1 MKKTLL
7 MLVLVAF
14 PLSFALAQDQKS
26 DAKKPEKEKTVQEYI
41 KDLDSSNE
49 DAVVEAEKK
58 IGEKKEESATAKLL
72 ILCKGDKRD
81 RVRMYAAVALGIIAD
96 KKTAE
101 PLSGMVLNE
110 LNADVR
116 YAQVLAISRI
126 GADEAPKK
134 ITDNLAAAG
143 SKESDPFIK
152 DFLVKMEEKFKGK

>member
-1 MKKTLL
+1 MKKTLI
-7 MLVLVAF
+7 MMVLVAF
-14 PLSFALAQDQKS
+14 PLSLAFAQDQKS

-49 DAVVEAEKK
+49 DVVVEAEKK

-72 ILCKGDKRD
+72 VLCKGDKRD

-101 PLSGMVLNE
+101 PLSEMMLSE

-126 GADEAPKK
+126 GIDSKK
-134 ITDNLAAAG
+134 AADNLMAVKN
-143 SKESDPFIK
+143 KESDPFIK
-152 DFLVKMEEKFKGK
+152 DFVTKMEEKFKGK